1 MRRVRGRIRASSG
14 VEETCV
20 SWRGRKYVQEKGLND
35 DEKRRRRTD
44 SSRGN
49 VLVPYGVLYTIQY
62 IQVHT
67 STYKYIKVL
76 TVAVRASTYQYVQ

>member
-1 MRRVRGRIRASSG
+1 MRELAWKKIRTREG
-14 VEETCV
+14 EWV
-20 SWRGRKYVQEKGLND
+20 GLND

-49 VLVPYGVLYTIQY
+49 VPVPYGVLYTIQY

-67 STYKYIKVL
+67 ST
-76 TVAVRASTYQYVQ
+76 